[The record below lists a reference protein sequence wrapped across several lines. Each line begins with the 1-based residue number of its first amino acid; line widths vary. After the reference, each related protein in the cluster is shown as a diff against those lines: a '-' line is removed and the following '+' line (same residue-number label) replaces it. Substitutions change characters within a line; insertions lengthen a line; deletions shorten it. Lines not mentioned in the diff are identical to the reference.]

1 MRLAH
6 VCIGLSK
13 AHGGL
18 KDGVRQQEHAQVAY
32 DLYKL
37 SMGAKHLL
45 VAYALLE
52 LGNAKVQMGNAS
64 EAVSM
69 LNLSHTI
76 FEREL
81 GMESAGAA
89 KAMRSLGVA
98 KGSLGELDSAVA
110 LLEDACN
117 IFKRK
122 FGPSHVQVE
131 TTTSAL
137 LQLTTALPE
146 DRPKKKARFE

>member
-1 MRLAH
+1 MHWPCESARWFERWRA
-6 VCIGLSK
+6 S
-13 AHGGL
+13 A
-18 KDGVRQQEHAQVAY
+18 EYAQVAY
-32 DLYKL
+32 DIYKS
-37 SMGAKHLL
+37 SMGPTHLL
-45 VAYALLE
+45 VASALLE
-52 LGNAKVQMGNAS
+52 LGNAQVQLKNAS

-81 GMESAGAA
+81 GVESIGAA

-98 KGSLGELDSAVA
+98 KGSLGEVDSAVA
-110 LLEDACN
+110 MLEGAWN

-131 TTTSAL
+131 TTLSAL
-137 LQLTTALPE
+137 SQLTTALPE
-146 DRPKKKARFE
+146 DRPKKRARFE